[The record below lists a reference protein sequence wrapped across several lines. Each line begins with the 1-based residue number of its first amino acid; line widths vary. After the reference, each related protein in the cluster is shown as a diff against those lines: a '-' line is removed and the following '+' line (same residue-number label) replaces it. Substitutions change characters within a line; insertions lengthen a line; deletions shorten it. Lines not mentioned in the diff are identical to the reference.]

1 MQKTTFIARLCVLR
15 FNADVREMNLSQDGL
30 YIYLVYVIGK
40 RGVYLQFGKK
50 GSKRNYGFKEIGF
63 LTS

>member
-1 MQKTTFIARLCVLR
+1 MLR

-30 YIYLVYVIGK
+30 YIYLVYAIGK